1 MLPVSFLTF
10 ISPFLLVGFLL
21 GSYFFST
28 YWEALIDRAVPAQG
42 VAWGAV
48 IAGIGAASFTVSQ
61 TWGFV
66 YTLGFFCGAW
76 WATRILASSQQDMS
90 EQL

>member
-28 YWEALIDRAVPAQG
+28 YWEALIDQAVPAPG
-42 VAWGAV
+42 FAWGAF
-48 IAGIGAASFTVSQ
+48 IAGIGAASFTMSQ

-66 YTLGFFCGAW
+66 YALGVAFGAW
-76 WATRILASSQQDMS
+76 WAARIILASPLVS
-90 EQL
+90 E